1 MPEAP
6 EPTDAAAVQHS
17 DFGRRVAARRQELGL
32 TAQDLAD
39 RTGASEAYVRYVEE
53 QAAHPGSGFALRL
66 AAALDTD
73 VDALRGGTYTRP
85 PGTADAARS
94 PEFLELSEQ
103 ECRAL
108 LSTHG
113 VGRVAVQLPHGPV
126 VLPVNYTMTSD
137 GSVAFRTRPGSSLS
151 GASGQEIAFEVD
163 RVDDALSEGW
173 SVLVVGVACAITDP
187 DTAAALAEQAHSEP
201 WAGGERTQW
210 LLVTPRRI
218 SGRRIRR
225 GTD

>member
-6 EPTDAAAVQHS
+6 EPTQATAVQHS

-53 QAAHPGSGFALRL
+53 QAAHPSSGFCLRL
-66 AAALDTD
+66 AAALETEVDT
-73 VDALRGGTYTRP
+73 LLGGAATRP
-85 PGTADAARS
+85 PGTAPAAHS
-94 PEFLELSEQ
+94 PAFLELSEQ

-108 LSTHG
+108 LSSHG

-126 VLPVNYTMTSD
+126 VLPVNYTITSD

-151 GASGQEIAFEVD
+151 GAAGQEIAFEVD
-163 RVDDALSEGW
+163 QVDDALSEGW
-173 SVLVVGVACAITDP
+173 SVLVVGVACRVTDA
-187 DTAAALAEQAHSEP
+187 DTATALDDQAHSEP
-201 WAGGERTQW
+201 WAGGERDQW
-210 LLVTPRRI
+210 LLLTPRRI

-225 GTD
+225 TTG